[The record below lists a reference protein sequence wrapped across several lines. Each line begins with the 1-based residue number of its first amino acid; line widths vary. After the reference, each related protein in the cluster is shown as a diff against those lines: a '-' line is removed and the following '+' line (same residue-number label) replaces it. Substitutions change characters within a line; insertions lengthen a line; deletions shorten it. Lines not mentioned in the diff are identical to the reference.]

1 MYFLLSLFFFPVSHC
16 FRGWIKRN
24 LKVYD
29 VINCLNENLITHF
42 VWYLEKEIRCD
53 IETLSIDGVLNME
66 NFYGNHAK
74 NVHQKLA
81 RDPFLILVSNP
92 KQLLHAINS
101 FLNKIFWKRSI
112 RKPLKNNFIFFRTQS
127 VLIDKVIKSKR
138 GLELV
143 SSSSSCYKTRS
154 NIFLYS
160 LHIFWPS
167 LMMYCKAIF
176 QLFQN

>member
-1 MYFLLSLFFFPVSHC
+1 MFDNLRKNKVWHWNFVHWWSVKYGKFL
-16 FRGWIKRN
+16 WK
-24 LKVYD
+24 
-29 VINCLNENLITHF
+29 
-42 VWYLEKEIRCD
+42 
-53 IETLSIDGVLNME
+53 
-66 NFYGNHAK
+66 NHAK